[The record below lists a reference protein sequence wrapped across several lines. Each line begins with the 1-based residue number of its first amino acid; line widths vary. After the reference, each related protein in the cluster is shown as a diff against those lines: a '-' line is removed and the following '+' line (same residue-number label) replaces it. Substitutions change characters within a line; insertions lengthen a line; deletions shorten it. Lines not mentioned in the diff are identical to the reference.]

1 MYAVKRQKYTGEKHI
16 SPHRGIP
23 KRVAM
28 LYDVGRNSKQTGK
41 EPVNKDSILNTTN
54 IILVY
59 PEPIFNK
66 KTVLERVE
74 KLPEEQEV

>member
-1 MYAVKRQKYTGEKHI
+1 
-16 SPHRGIP
+16 
-23 KRVAM
+23 M
-28 LYDVGRNSKQTGK
+28 LYDVGRNSKQTGN
-41 EPVNKDSILNTTN
+41 EPVNKDSILNTAN